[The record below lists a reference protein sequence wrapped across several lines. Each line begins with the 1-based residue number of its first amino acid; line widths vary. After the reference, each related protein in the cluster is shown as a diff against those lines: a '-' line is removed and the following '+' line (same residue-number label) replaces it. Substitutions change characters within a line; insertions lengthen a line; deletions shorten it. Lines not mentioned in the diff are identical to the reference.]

1 MTNKTR
7 KNRKYVGGANNVSP
21 TITDNIKK
29 FADIWIKIVNSIGMY
44 TLTSI
49 SNKVSSISKSYGV
62 DPDKPLSEEITKLSQ
77 KTQNLNNALDT
88 PEGRRALQNLREL
101 FNKISNNVIVPSS
114 EKLAE
119 ELIENMQPILL
130 RGQNAVFA
138 LLSASPFGAI
148 IDIPRF
154 LSESLGVVESSTT
167 LLNQA
172 LDITTNAVDEIK
184 SQEAEYNNVKSQFES
199 LMETGNSAVS
209 STLDSVNNT
218 IDQYNSS
225 NLIPDKPTPM
235 NMNMNMNNINKL
247 QKTGQMIGGRASKS
261 QQDFLKSHVTSSK
274 IIRQYGGKRKTI
286 RKLLKS

>member
-1 MTNKTR
+1 MTNKSR
-7 KNRKYVGGANNVSP
+7 KNKKKYIGGDTINGQFTP

-29 FADIWIKIVNSIGMY
+29 FANIWIKIVNSIGMY
-44 TLTSI
+44 TLDSI
-49 SNKVSSISKSYGV
+49 SNKVSNISKSYGV
-62 DPDKPLSEEITKLSQ
+62 DPDKPLSEEIMKISQ
-77 KTQNLNNALDT
+77 KTQKLNNALDT

-101 FNKISNNVIVPSS
+101 FNKITRNVIVPSS

-119 ELIENMQPILL
+119 ELIQNMQPILL

-184 SQEAEYNNVKSQFES
+184 TQESEYNNVKTQFET
-199 LMETGNSAVS
+199 LMETGNSVVSNALDAV
-209 STLDSVNNT
+209 DNK
-218 IDQYNSS
+218 IDKYNIMPS
-225 NLIPDKPTPM
+225 
-235 NMNMNMNNINKL
+235 NMNMNTL
-247 QKTGQMIGGRASKS
+247 QRTGQMIGGRISKS
-261 QQDFLKSHVTSSK
+261 HEDFLNSHITSST
-274 IIRQYGGKRKTI
+274 IINQYGGKRK
-286 RKLLKS
+286 RKTKKYGR

>member
-7 KNRKYVGGANNVSP
+7 KNRKYVGGSNVSP

-44 TLTSI
+44 TLNSI

-62 DPDKPLSEEITKLSQ
+62 DPDKPLSEEIMKVSQ

-88 PEGRRALQNLREL
+88 PAGRRALQNLREL

-119 ELIENMQPILL
+119 ELIKNMQPILL

-184 SQEAEYNNVKSQFES
+184 SQETEYNNVKSEFES
-199 LMETGNSAVS
+199 LMETGNSVVG

-218 IDQYNSS
+218 IDRYNSN
-225 NLIPDKPTPM
+225 NLILDTPTPI

-261 QQDFLKSHVTSSK
+261 QQDFLKSHVTTSK
-274 IIRQYGGKRKTI
+274 IIKQYGGKRKTM
-286 RKLLKS
+286 RKLLIK

>member
-7 KNRKYVGGANNVSP
+7 KNRKYIGGANNVSP

-77 KTQNLNNALDT
+77 KAKNLNNALDT

-218 IDQYNSS
+218 IDRYNRYNNSD
-225 NLIPDKPTPM
+225 NLIPDTM
-235 NMNMNMNNINKL
+235 NMNKL
-247 QKTGQMIGGRASKS
+247 QKTGQIIGGRASKS
-261 QQDFLKSHVTSSK
+261 QKDFFKSHVTSSK